1 MHAAAGWTHVGS
13 DIFPNPAL
21 NGLGTTN
28 TCFSQGRLSSASCTR
43 VCGSPRRLQTSLQH
57 LCLFLLQSFIELLRA
72 NAWVKYKI
80 VPRQGGSLPVLRVA
94 MACSLLQL
102 LI

>member
-13 DIFPNPAL
+13 AIFPNPAL
-21 NGLGTTN
+21 NGLGTTK
-28 TCFSQGRLSSASCTR
+28 TYFSQGRLSSGSCTR
-43 VCGSPRRLQTSLQH
+43 VCGSPRRHQTSLQH
-57 LCLFLLQSFIELLRA
+57 LCLFLLQSFVEFLRA

-80 VPRQGGSLPVLRVA
+80 APKRGGSLPVLHVA